1 MKSLFDRKIFPESK
15 LGFPRKEQLLSSSAR
30 LRGFQVVSLIFG
42 AALVA
47 WFVSD
52 FYTMYTQHEEIDVAI
67 ERVNNVVGNREG
79 FDAIEPLLNTMAE
92 MNASVEYCCGAVPW
106 SGWLNEN
113 KLLEDYFKQE
123 FFSNNIFPVME
134 CRGRQ
139 VLQEKVRPQF

>member
-1 MKSLFDRKIFPESK
+1 
-15 LGFPRKEQLLSSSAR
+15 
-30 LRGFQVVSLIFG
+30 
-42 AALVA
+42 
-47 WFVSD
+47 
-52 FYTMYTQHEEIDVAI
+52 
-67 ERVNNVVGNREG
+67 
-79 FDAIEPLLNTMAE
+79 MAE

-139 VLQEKVRPQF
+139 VLQEKLRPQFFDTSGAYQGDDLTFG